1 MSEKQM
7 LKYWLIKV
15 YWQWWASTV
24 MVLSNTLL
32 FILVRYWRAVDVVA
46 LQAAGHS
53 FSTVRIRVVTNF
65 KKFAGRY
72 LWWSQ
77 SYVTFQATHLDKSG
91 LHYAYFPRNL
101 RTVLEHFRTVVSTI
115 WPYHFWYA
123 SPRHHTILA
132 VFVFLHFWVGVY
144 LSLHLCVKGKLTF
157 RLHWTLDIPEAYI
170 QKPSQNLSWSF
181 SQK

>member
-1 MSEKQM
+1 M

-65 KKFAGRY
+65 KKLAGKY

-77 SYVTFQATHLDKSG
+77 SYVTFQATHLDKNG
-91 LHYAYFPRNL
+91 LRYAYFPRNL
-101 RTVLEHFRTVVSTI
+101 RTAIFGTFQNSCFNYLAIPFLICFSKT
-115 WPYHFWYA
+115 P
-123 SPRHHTILA
+123 HHSGS
-132 VFVFLHFWVGVY
+132 VCFSSFLSRCLPF
-144 LSLHLCVKGKLTF
+144 F
-157 RLHWTLDIPEAYI
+157 A
-170 QKPSQNLSWSF
+170 PSR
-181 SQK
+181 KR